1 MLKKKLVKMVES
13 EYIFTPWN
21 YQQVIGLLTF
31 LLLTKL
37 NCVKGDLPA
46 FACLR
51 GSLSKSVPLD
61 FGLENTFALY
71 FYHQHYYPS

>member
-1 MLKKKLVKMVES
+1 MVES

-21 YQQVIGLLTF
+21 HQQVIGLLTF
-31 LLLTKL
+31 LLLTKFGL
-37 NCVKGDLPA
+37 NWVKGDLPA

-61 FGLENTFALY
+61 FGLEKTSALY